1 MTAGS
6 ATAALAAALLLLAI
20 LIYLWNDRDP
30 QQAEELPQR
39 VTVDRVI
46 DGDTFTAS
54 TETGEDLGRIRV
66 LGIDTPETAR
76 DGQPAQCHAT
86 EASAAATQL
95 LQGHSVQISRD
106 PGQDQRDVYGR
117 LLVYVDVDGHD
128 FSHVMLTQGHA
139 RLYEGPAI
147 ARQREYRDAVTEAQE
162 RSVGIWGNCE

>member
-1 MTAGS
+1 MTTAS

-20 LIYLWNDRDP
+20 VIYLWNDHDP
-30 QQAEELPQR
+30 QQGEELAQT

-76 DGQPAQCHAT
+76 DGQPAQCHAA

-95 LQGHSVQISRD
+95 LQGQSVQISRD
-106 PGQDQRDVYGR
+106 PTQDQRDVYDR
-117 LLVYVDVDGHD
+117 LLVYVDVEGQD
-128 FSHVMLTQGHA
+128 FGHVMLAQGHA
-139 RLYEGPAI
+139 RLYEGSAI
-147 ARQREYRDAVTEAQE
+147 ARQREYRDVVTEAKQ
-162 RSVGIWGNCE
+162 RNVGLWGNCE